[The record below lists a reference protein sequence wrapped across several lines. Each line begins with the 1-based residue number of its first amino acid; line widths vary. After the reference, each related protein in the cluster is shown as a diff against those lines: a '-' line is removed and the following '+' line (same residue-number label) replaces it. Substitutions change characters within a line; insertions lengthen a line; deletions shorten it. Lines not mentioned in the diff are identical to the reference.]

1 MQIFVSEYF
10 TSGACCNDEFSS
22 SLLQEGVAMLQAVLE
37 DCASLP
43 NVEII
48 TTLDHRVASQ
58 FDFSCMNSLVKSHL
72 VQTSL
77 EEKELFQKLARNAD
91 ALFVIAPET
100 DNALANRKEIADIL
114 DVKWIGCSTDAVQLC
129 TDKLALA
136 THFEKQD
143 IPTIP
148 TFPLN
153 WEDDLQHSFPIVIKP
168 RDGAGSQMMF
178 LVQNSLDWIA
188 AKKAY
193 ANSKENIKAIWQP
206 YIVGTSVS
214 IAILPEEHHVLPV
227 TLQRFSEENLFQ
239 YEGGTTPFFVD
250 YHETLISLVQK
261 ATATIPGL
269 NGYVGFDLIL
279 PENEPHK
286 PLIVEINPR
295 LTTSY
300 VGYRALTDDNL
311 MKRIL
316 LPQPIIPEQQSNL
329 ICWKGQTVQF
339 DSDGTVT
346 PMCPQ

>member
-10 TSGACCNDEFSS
+10 TSGACCNNEFSS
-22 SLLQEGVAMLQAVLE
+22 SLFREGTAMLQAVLE
-37 DCASLP
+37 DCARLP
-43 NVEII
+43 NVEIV

-58 FDFSCMNSLVKSHL
+58 FDFSRISASVKYHL
-72 VQTSL
+72 VQTSF
-77 EEKELFQKLARNAD
+77 EEKELFQKLAHTAD

-100 DNALANRKEIADIL
+100 GNTLADRKEIANTFDA
-114 DVKWIGCSTDAVQLC
+114 KWIGCSTDAIQLC
-129 TDKLALA
+129 ADKLALA
-136 THFEKQD
+136 TYFEKQD

-148 TFPLN
+148 TFFLN

-178 LVQNSLDWIA
+178 LVQNSSNWIA
-188 AKKAY
+188 AKKTY

-206 YIVGTSVS
+206 YIAGTSVS
-214 IAILPEEHHVLPV
+214 IAILPEEQHVLPV
-227 TLQRFSEENLFQ
+227 TLQRFSKEIQFQ

-250 YHETLISLVQK
+250 YHETLINLVQK
-261 ATATIPGL
+261 ATATISGL
-269 NGYVGFDLIL
+269 SGYVGFDLIL

-311 MKRIL
+311 MKHIL
-316 LPQPIIPEQQSNL
+316 FPKPIIPEQQP
-329 ICWKGQTVQF
+329 IPIRWKGQSVQF
-339 DSDGTVT
+339 DSDGTV
-346 PMCPQ
+346 PPQ